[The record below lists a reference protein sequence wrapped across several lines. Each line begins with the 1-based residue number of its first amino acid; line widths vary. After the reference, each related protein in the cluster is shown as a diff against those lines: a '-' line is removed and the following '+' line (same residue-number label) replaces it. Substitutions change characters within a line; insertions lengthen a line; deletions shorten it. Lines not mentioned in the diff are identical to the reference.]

1 MATARMR
8 TFVMR
13 PERHPVS
20 LRGFA
25 LGPGRDSDV
34 SLSDL
39 SYEGCQIRSDDKF
52 KQGELVE
59 LRIIKRGA
67 IDGEVR
73 WAANGRAGVCFVN
86 ETDESCA

>member
-1 MATARMR
+1 MKMR
-8 TFVMR
+8 TFVQR
-13 PERHPVS
+13 ADRWPVEM
-20 LRGFA
+20 RGFA

-34 SLSDL
+34 AISDL

-52 KQGELVE
+52 KTGEQFE

-73 WAANGRAGVCFVN
+73 WSANGRAGVSFVSN
-86 ETDESCA
+86 ADDRAA

>member
-1 MATARMR
+1 
-8 TFVMR
+8 MR
-13 PERHPVS
+13 PDRRPVS

-34 SLSDL
+34 AVSDL
-39 SYEGCQIRSDDKF
+39 SYEGCQIRSEDKF
-52 KQGELVE
+52 KEGELVE

-73 WAANGRAGVCFVN
+73 WSANGRAGVCFVSKA
-86 ETDESCA
+86 DDCAG

>member
-1 MATARMR
+1 MR

-13 PERHPVS
+13 AERHPVS

-34 SLSDL
+34 EVADL
-39 SYEGCQIRSDDKF
+39 SYDGCQIRSDDKF
-52 KQGELVE
+52 AKGEMVE

-67 IDGEVR
+67 IDGQVR
-73 WAANGRAGVCFVN
+73 WSANGRAGVSFVGN
-86 ETDESCA
+86 ADDATA

>member
-1 MATARMR
+1 MTTAKIK

-25 LGPGRDSDV
+25 LGEGRDSDV
-34 SLSDL
+34 EVSDV
-39 SYEGCQIRSDDKF
+39 SYDGCQIRSDDKF
-52 KQGELVE
+52 KKGEVVE

-67 IDGEVR
+67 IEGEVR
-73 WAANGRAGVCFVN
+73 WSANGRAGVCFVGKA
-86 ETDESCA
+86 DEIGA

>member
-1 MATARMR
+1 MTTAK
-8 TFVMR
+8 TFVRR
-13 PERHPVS
+13 PERHAVH

-25 LGPGRDSDV
+25 LGKGRDSDV
-34 SLSDL
+34 ELSDL

-67 IDGEVR
+67 IDAEVR
-73 WAANGRAGVCFVN
+73 WSANGRAGVCFVGKA
-86 ETDESCA
+86 DGCVA